1 MWPRLVEG
9 LEGVAAIACGSAFT
23 LAVDKRGVLW
33 TWGASSCQGH
43 PERENQLTPRAVAAF
58 VEGGHL
64 IKAVACGNFHAVCL
78 TEAGR
83 VFVFGLI
90 GWRRDAA
97 GQPPAERIVQRLPL
111 ELIHPLLGE
120 ERVVGVAAY
129 SDDWTTRTGAVTS
142 GRRLLLWGS
151 HSADSERHEAEVEE
165 RPLPR

>member
-1 MWPRLVEG
+1 M
-9 LEGVAAIACGSAFT
+9 SAV
-23 LAVDKRGVLW
+23 VDQRGVLW
-33 TWGASSCQGH
+33 TWGVEDMHGH
-43 PERENQLTPRAVAAF
+43 PEDGNQLTPRAVEAF
-58 VEGGHL
+58 IQGEHR
-64 IKAVACGNFHAVCL
+64 IKAVACGYSYAVCL

-83 VFVFGLI
+83 VFVFGQI

-97 GQPPAERIVQRLPL
+97 GQPTDERIEQRLPL

-129 SDDWTTRTGAVTS
+129 SDTWTTRTGAVTS

-151 HSADSERHEAEVEE
+151 HSADSQRHEAEVEE